1 MLQNLHVKNLAL
13 INELE
18 ITFDEHLNIL
28 TGETGAGKSDLDRFY
43 RKCTWGK
50 KYQKI

>member
-28 TGETGAGKSDLDRFY
+28 TEKTVQGKN
-43 RKCTWGK
+43 
-50 KYQKI
+50 

>member
-18 ITFDEHLNIL
+18 ITFDEHLNLSLIH
-28 TGETGAGKSDLDRFY
+28 
-43 RKCTWGK
+43 
-50 KYQKI
+50 I